1 MFNLTKGEIEE
12 KGAVHTSAE
21 INQQPVVWKELT
33 NGFVENNDKRKKFVK
48 SIFNKHDRVRVIFT
62 GAGTSAFVGDTI
74 TPVLNQINADH
85 IEFTSIPTTDIVSN
99 PEQYLHRD
107 IPTMMVSMA
116 RSGNSPESVAAVEL
130 GQKRVNYFYQVVI
143 TCNEEGKLVKN
154 TKDDENSITL
164 LMPAAAN
171 DQSLAMTSS
180 FTSMVMGA
188 YALFNPHMV
197 MDESLKNIINNGEH
211 LVNTIGNQVDEV
223 LDFDF
228 NRAIYLGSGSLGQL
242 GHEASLKMLELT
254 AGNVVAMYESS
265 LGFRHGPKSILD
277 DKSLVVFF
285 LSQDTYTRKY
295 DLDMLRELAASDSS
309 MKLVVLTEKSDDEL
323 EKLADWVIQVNQTEI
338 KIDSDVGLG
347 LLYIIFAQV
356 LAMKKSIQLGITPD
370 NPSPTGA
377 ISRVVKGVVIHEYEE

>member
-1 MFNLTKGEIEE
+1 SIFHVMGILDPHKIVLGGGVVNKQPKFYQLILDKFQLLCKHPLQKNWVKRIEKSLLLGDSGLHGVAVAERVFRIYYTYYKYKEGSTMFNMTKGEIEE

-33 NGFVENNDKRKKFVK
+33 NGFVENNDERKKFVK

-154 TKDDENSITL
+154 TKDDENS
-164 LMPAAAN
+164 
-171 DQSLAMTSS
+171 
-180 FTSMVMGA
+180 
-188 YALFNPHMV
+188 
-197 MDESLKNIINNGEH
+197 
-211 LVNTIGNQVDEV
+211 
-223 LDFDF
+223 
-228 NRAIYLGSGSLGQL
+228 
-242 GHEASLKMLELT
+242 
-254 AGNVVAMYESS
+254 
-265 LGFRHGPKSILD
+265 
-277 DKSLVVFF
+277 
-285 LSQDTYTRKY
+285 
-295 DLDMLRELAASDSS
+295 
-309 MKLVVLTEKSDDEL
+309 
-323 EKLADWVIQVNQTEI
+323 
-338 KIDSDVGLG
+338 
-347 LLYIIFAQV
+347 
-356 LAMKKSIQLGITPD
+356 
-370 NPSPTGA
+370 
-377 ISRVVKGVVIHEYEE
+377 